1 MVQFDNQYKQ
11 VKLKVVYYGPA
22 LGGKTTCLK
31 YIHRVTDP
39 ARRTKLYALN
49 TASDRTLFFD
59 LLGIDLGRV
68 RGYRLMLQL
77 FTVPGQV
84 QYNATRR
91 AVLAGADGVLFVADS
106 QSSQQTANEQSLA
119 NLAENLKAN
128 GLDAATIPLVF
139 AYNKRDLP
147 DAVDCAALNASLNR
161 RGVPWFATVATT
173 GEGVMESFAA
183 IAEATVRSVG
193 DRLGLA
199 AQPEAMERLLAG
211 VRAALQ
217 PFLGSPPSAES
228 EVVIRPK
235 ATGETL
241 SADELVSEAV
251 RANLTM
257 TDLNAK
263 LDQLG
268 QELARR
274 VRQLRAVNEFGRLM
288 SGASQLRQVTSGLLE
303 ALLRELGV
311 SCGSLLLE
319 RNGTLEEVERRGL
332 AADPFARPQA
342 DGQSPVATVLESQQ
356 PFVVFVDE
364 TGPIASRMTEELLG
378 LGLVA
383 GLAVPLVAQGRVLGV
398 ATAYGDAA
406 RGAFSDDDRDLAM
419 GLAANA
425 AVALANLR
433 AIGALEE
440 ANRTLE
446 AAVAARTRELELAL
460 TQQKVLTEQLEARR
474 QELEGANARLR
485 ELEALKGELLSFVAA
500 AFEEPVR
507 SIQTAARIL
516 VREEG
521 VSEKAAKLLEVVS
534 AEVTRLADLI
544 VSTRQATVL
553 GAATE
558 EGPVT
563 EVAVADLMKR
573 ALSPLRSAIGERKLS
588 VQVKVAQGLER
599 VLARAEQLEVAL
611 RAVLRNAVEYNVA
624 GGSVTVIVQPTQRDG
639 KAFTEIQ
646 VTDTGKGMPAE
657 DIPRAAERFWR
668 GAVGETAPRGLGLGL
683 TVAARIA
690 EAHQGK
696 LEIQSEVGRGTT
708 VSFLLPRGPLPA
720 A

>member
-39 ARRTKLYALN
+39 TRRTKLYALN

-147 DAVDCAALNASLNR
+147 EAMDCATLNASLNR

-199 AQPEAMERLLAG
+199 AQPEAMERLLVG

-217 PFLGSPPSAES
+217 PFLGPPPSAES

-235 ATGETL
+235 ATAETL
-241 SADELVSEAV
+241 SAEELVSEAV
-251 RANLTM
+251 RANLSM

-274 VRQLRAVNEFGRLM
+274 IRQLRAINEFGRLM
-288 SGASQLRQVTSGLLE
+288 SGARQSRQVTSGFLD

-332 AADPFARPQA
+332 AEDPFARPQA
-342 DGQSPVATVLESQQ
+342 DGRSPVAAVVESQQ

-364 TGPIASRMTEELLG
+364 TGPITSRLTEELLG

-383 GLAVPLVAQGRVLGV
+383 GLSVPLVAQGRVLGV

-425 AVALANLR
+425 AVALAHLR
-433 AIGALEE
+433 ALGALEE

-446 AAVAARTRELELAL
+446 ATVAARTRELELAL

-474 QELEGANARLR
+474 QELEAANARLG
-485 ELEALKGELLSFVAA
+485 ELEALKGELLSYVAS

-507 SIQTAARIL
+507 SIQTAARVL
-516 VREEG
+516 MREEG
-521 VSEKAAKLLEVVS
+521 VSEKATKLLEVVH

-553 GAATE
+553 SAA
-558 EGPVT
+558 EGGSVT

-588 VQVKVAQGLER
+588 VHVKVAQGLER
-599 VLARAEQLEVAL
+599 LLARAEQLEVAL
-611 RAVLRNAVEYNVA
+611 RAVLRNAVEYNTP

-646 VTDTGKGMPAE
+646 VTDTGQGIPAE
-657 DIPRAAERFWR
+657 DIPKARERFWR
-668 GAVGETAPRGLGLGL
+668 GAAGEAAAHGLGLGL
-683 TVAARIA
+683 TVASRVA
-690 EAHQGK
+690 EAHQGT
-696 LEIQSEVGRGTT
+696 LEIRSEPGRGTT
-708 VSFLLPRGPLPA
+708 VSILLPARSTPA
-720 A
+720 